1 MDSEHPEFTNPFEHG
16 RRLPRHDASTRM
28 EPQRSG
34 YYPTQPLGRQ
44 QIQNVTDTMLYPC
57 KLLIRRLRS
66 TLHLSPKN
74 LRISKWS

>member
-44 QIQNVTDTMLYPC
+44 QIQNGTDIIFHPC
-57 KLLIRRLRS
+57 KLLKADDTIASLQHCAIY
-66 TLHLSPKN
+66 L
-74 LRISKWS
+74 